1 METGKRMAETLYLR
15 YEYLAKK
22 YAYSLNDFDKIAFTR
37 EDLIQ
42 EFRIKIFLSIKSY
55 GRKWKKYRDG
65 EVSKP
70 IPLRHYLES
79 ACRNKCKDFMKYIER
94 ESCKCSMDEV
104 DFDFGVNEDS
114 YIDVSSNTFVVHDID
129 LLEGLTGIKRSIYSL
144 YLRGHNKVFLSKV
157 YRSKMGVE
165 KSAEAREA
173 VEQILEDQKNFLL
186 GKYGN
191 DLTQKTTVFSSYQIE
206 D

>member
-15 YEYLAKK
+15 YECLAKK
-22 YAYSLNDFDKIAFTR
+22 YAHSLNDFDKIAFTR

-42 EFRIKIFLSIKSY
+42 EFRIKIFLSIKAY

-79 ACRNKCKDFMKYIER
+79 ACRNKCKDFMKYITR
-94 ESCKCSMDEV
+94 ESCKCSIDEV
-104 DFDFGVNEDS
+104 NYDFGVNEDS
-114 YIDVSSNTFVVHDID
+114 YINVSTNTFVVHDID
-129 LLEGLTGIKRSIYSL
+129 LLEGLTGIQRSIYSL

-157 YRSKMGVE
+157 YKSKMGVE

-173 VEQILEDQKNFLL
+173 VEQIIEDQKNFLL

>member
-15 YEYLAKK
+15 YEYLTKK
-22 YAYSLNDFDKIAFTR
+22 YVYSLNDFDKIAFTR

-94 ESCKCSMDEV
+94 ESCKCSIDEV
-104 DFDFGVNEDS
+104 NFDFGVNEDS

-165 KSAEAREA
+165 KSAEAKEA
-173 VEQILEDQKNFLL
+173 VEQILEDQKNYLL

-191 DLTQKTTVFSSYQIE
+191 DLTQKTTVFSSYQI
-206 D
+206 DD

>member
-104 DFDFGVNEDS
+104 NFDFGVNEDS

-157 YRSKMGVE
+157 YRS
-165 KSAEAREA
+165 
-173 VEQILEDQKNFLL
+173 
-186 GKYGN
+186 
-191 DLTQKTTVFSSYQIE
+191 
-206 D
+206 